1 VWPAGGSDCNIFFDF
16 VFGLILGGMVKAG
29 FTYLSQNPSYY
40 AQQLTHELGIEGD
53 LSSDQILEIL
63 QSKSVEEIADRNN
76 LVST

>member
-1 VWPAGGSDCNIFFDF
+1 
-16 VFGLILGGMVKAG
+16 MVKAG

-76 LVST
+76 LVSTFLIVFSLIIRKSESYRNVIYTFF